1 MWPFAP
7 WGCCEKQSHRMK
19 VSSLILSLHASLQ
32 LMATWRLLEF
42 NSNVQD
48 VNTRATPSRSAALS
62 ASTHGHG
69 AGSLPLQKVLTLRLS
84 FLSPAWPSGFHMGEF
99 ERWKTGIMITIIASQ
114 SLQTLC
120 SRARMRQCKP
130 STNTGAVLRGRIN
143 SYRTKSVLPPS
154 RHPGDSQQT
163 EQEWA
168 SYLVLSRLP
177 FFHV

>member
-1 MWPFAP
+1 
-7 WGCCEKQSHRMK
+7 MK

-48 VNTRATPSRSAALS
+48 VNTRATPSRTAALS

-84 FLSPAWPSGFHMGEF
+84 F
-99 ERWKTGIMITIIASQ
+99 ITIIASQ

-143 SYRTKSVLPPS
+143 SYRTKSILPPS

-168 SYLVLSRLP
+168 SFLVLSRLP